1 MTTPTP
7 IGRTRSGESWEVV
20 EHSRKVV
27 GRALDGLVDGAV
39 ICPCPNA
46 PDSLKHYDT
55 VCGAAASLYPAQVLA
70 ALLAEAVTRLAAI
83 KAAGR

>member
-1 MTTPTP
+1 MSTPV
-7 IGRTRSGESWEVV
+7 GRTHSGESWEVV
-20 EHSRKVV
+20 EHSRKHV
-27 GRALDGLVDGAV
+27 GQALDGLVDGAV

-55 VCGAAASLYPAQVLA
+55 VCTAATALYPPMVLA
-70 ALLAEAVTRLAAI
+70 ALLAEAVTRLAGI